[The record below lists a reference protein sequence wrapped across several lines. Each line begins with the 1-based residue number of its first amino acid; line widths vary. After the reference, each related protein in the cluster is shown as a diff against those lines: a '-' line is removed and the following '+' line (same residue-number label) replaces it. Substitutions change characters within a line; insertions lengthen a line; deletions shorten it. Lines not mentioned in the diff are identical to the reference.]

1 MLKMNQKDFHM
12 SSATQ
17 TLLPSKRLVTASIY
31 PVNKEKDDRERQS
44 RNYEEL
50 AMNELV
56 ISYRNII

>member
-31 PVNKEKDDRERQS
+31 PVNKEKDDRDRAEIMK
-44 RNYEEL
+44 N
-50 AMNELV
+50 
-56 ISYRNII
+56 